1 MTFASWEQGDDEFE
15 AEGDVRC
22 QRYEYGADA
31 DGRRGEMRWDAELQS
46 VPTVWKNGE
55 PIEGNGNE
63 DIFKRA
69 EEELVQSALEDATEG
84 R

>member
-1 MTFASWEQGDDEFE
+1 MTHASWSIGGDDYE
-15 AEGDVRC
+15 AEGNVRC
-22 QRYEYGADA
+22 ERFLFGSDA
-31 DGRRGEMRWDAELQS
+31 DGRRGEMRWDVELQA

-55 PIEGNGNE
+55 PIQAEGNE

-69 EEELVQSALEDATEG
+69 EEELQQSAYDDATEG